1 MLIGERLR
9 ELRKAKGLT
18 QDALERLTG
27 IKRNQLSCYENCHF
41 VPSLEILERLA
52 VALGVPLWQLFYG
65 IEAGE
70 HQETGKDE
78 RDRFLDRL
86 RPLLARMDKRSCR
99 LLLRMARGI
108 AKRNRLPPCG

>member
-1 MLIGERLR
+1 MR

-65 IEAGE
+65 TEAGG
-70 HQETGKDE
+70 HQETGKNKT
-78 RDRFLDRL
+78 DRFLDRL
-86 RPLLARMDKRSCR
+86 RPLFAHMDQRSR
-99 LLLRMARGI
+99 RQLLHMARGM
-108 AKRNRLPPCG
+108 ANKNKLPSCG